1 MDSANFV
8 PDTGRGSRTGLDE
21 AILCSSKSVAQIDNI
36 INQLASR
43 DERALFTRLE
53 DEKFNSLSA
62 VSKEHLV
69 YDSISQTAVIGVFD
83 ANQVQGL
90 VAIVSAGT
98 SDARVVAETSATL
111 TYYGIAPKLFQD
123 VGVAGLWRIMSIVED
138 LQTFPII
145 IAVAGMDAA
154 LPTVLAGLV
163 RSIIIA
169 VPTSAGYGVAN
180 GGMSALNSILSSCSP
195 GITTVN
201 IDNGFGAA
209 CAAVRTI
216 NSVSSLSLNADQ
228 RQVKTKGVLS

>member
-1 MDSANFV
+1 
-8 PDTGRGSRTGLDE
+8 
-21 AILCSSKSVAQIDNI
+21 
-36 INQLASR
+36 
-43 DERALFTRLE
+43 
-53 DEKFNSLSA
+53 
-62 VSKEHLV
+62 
-69 YDSISQTAVIGVFD
+69 
-83 ANQVQGL
+83 
-90 VAIVSAGT
+90 
-98 SDARVVAETSATL
+98 
-111 TYYGIAPKLFQD
+111 
-123 VGVAGLWRIMSIVED
+123 
-138 LQTFPII
+138 
-145 IAVAGMDAA
+145 MDAA